1 MFGNDSPNPVLASH
15 DFDNDGT
22 FSKLHVENLLTH
34 AGMYYSIYISP
45 FPFYTVGIID
55 LFVGTTTGTIDYYR
69 NTGSATN
76 AVYTKQMGA
85 NNPFDGIIVGTS
97 AWPEVGDINGDNK
110 LDVIVG
116 NRDGKIL
123 LFKQQTTSPSPAYL
137 ELTGWSNPMRDFD
150 VGQSS
155 TPCSVDVSVEPL
167 CLECRWL
174 FF

>member
-1 MFGNDSPNPVLASH
+1 
-15 DFDNDGT
+15 
-22 FSKLHVENLLTH
+22 
-34 AGMYYSIYISP
+34 MYYSIYISP

-123 LFKQQTTSPSPAYL
+123 LFKQEATSPSPAYL

-155 TPCSVDVSVEPL
+155 TPCSVDVSVKQL
-167 CLECRWL
+167 CLQCWWL
-174 FF
+174 FCFFY